1 MRTRPRSKMPH
12 TDRKHDLQRELQA
25 VLGRVLA
32 RPVEVDAVSA
42 VQHGVS
48 NRSYLVTAES
58 VRYVVKLRQA
68 GLGEVLDLQAEA
80 ELMSR
85 AAEAGLAPGIV
96 GADPD
101 AGALVSLYRRGARP
115 WTRPA
120 AREPRNIERA
130 ASLLRALHALPAALR
145 PLECAACARAYVAA
159 AASGDGSATA
169 EKALAAE
176 FVARA
181 EDYDERYPPTVVCH
195 NDLIADNILDDG
207 ALALVDFEFAMRAA
221 PILDLAS
228 FATMNRLGAE
238 ARRALAGAYY
248 RERPVPFTA
257 ADFDGVVRLLRL
269 MAFFWARAAA
279 RESDDPAR
287 FSEFAGEPPA

>member
-1 MRTRPRSKMPH
+1 MRRRSRRKMPPI
-12 TDRKHDLQRELQA
+12 DRKHDLQGELQA

-32 RPVEVDAVSA
+32 RPVGVDAVST
-42 VQHGVS
+42 VEHGVS
-48 NRSYLVTAES
+48 NRSYLVTADG

-68 GLGEVLDLQAEA
+68 GLGDVLDLEEEA
-80 ELMSR
+80 QLMSR
-85 AAEAGLAPGIV
+85 AAAAGLAPGVV

-101 AGALVSLYRRGARP
+101 ACALVSLYRSGARP

-130 ASLLRALHALPAALR
+130 AALLRALHALPAALR
-145 PLECAACARAYVAA
+145 PLQCAACARAYVAA
-159 AASGDGSATA
+159 AGGEGSVTT

-181 EDYDERYPPTVVCH
+181 EDYDERFAPTVVCH

-207 ALALVDFEFAMRAA
+207 ALALVDFEFAMHAA
-221 PILDLAS
+221 PIIDLAS
-228 FATMNRLGAE
+228 FATMNGLGAE
-238 ARRALAGAYY
+238 ARRLLVGAYY
-248 RERPVPFTA
+248 RARPVPFTA

-279 RESDDPAR
+279 RESNDPER